1 MGIFD
6 GLMPV
11 GTDNGIYSVTTG
23 LVKDNWDK
31 EHPGMIK
38 AEYFLGTSG
47 RNVTGWIPVAA
58 PYAFKECGI
67 YMLPEI
73 GSEVIIAFNMGDRNC
88 PVVIG
93 SLWNQKN
100 TLPKETAVEKNT
112 IKRIKT
118 KGGCEVVFDDEEGK
132 ASVLIQTPEG
142 LHLKIEDENQKIT
155 VQDKDGK
162 NGMLLQAKEGSL
174 TICAEKKITMKVGNE
189 EMFTLDG
196 NSKAA
201 TLKAGKVKAEASQG
215 LELEGQNTKLEG
227 SMLEVKGQSSLK
239 VQSGG
244 IAEVKGA
251 MVKIN

>member
-6 GLMPV
+6 GLVPV
-11 GTDNGIYSVTTG
+11 GAEREIYSVTTG

-47 RNVTGWIPVAA
+47 GNVTGWIPVAA
-58 PYAFKECGI
+58 PYAFKGCGT

-100 TLPKETAVEKNT
+100 TLPESTAVEKNT
-112 IKRIKT
+112 VKRIKT
-118 KGGCEVVFDDEEGK
+118 KGGSEIVFDDEEGK
-132 ASVLIQTPEG
+132 ESVLLQTPGG
-142 LHLKIEDENQKIT
+142 LHFKMEDEGVKIEIL
-155 VQDKDGK
+155 DKDGK
-162 NGMLLQAKEGSL
+162 NGILLQAKEGSM
-174 TICAEKKITMKVGNE
+174 TICVEKKLVLKVGSE

-196 NSKAA
+196 TSGAA
-201 TLKAGKVKAEASQG
+201 TLQAGKVKAEASQG
-215 LELEGQNTKLEG
+215 LELKGQNTKIEG

-244 IAEVKGA
+244 IAEVKGT

>member
-6 GLMPV
+6 GLMPM

-38 AEYFLGTSG
+38 AEYFLGTQG
-47 RNVTGWIPVAA
+47 GNVTGWIPVAV
-58 PYAFKECGI
+58 PYASKGCGA

-73 GSEVIIAFNMGDRNC
+73 GSEVVIAFNMGDRNC

-100 TLPKETAVEKNT
+100 TVPAETAVEKNT

-118 KGGCEVVFDDEEGK
+118 KGGCEIVFDDKEGK
-132 ASVLIQTPEG
+132 ESVLVQTPGG
-142 LHLKIEDENQKIT
+142 LHFKIEDENQSIE
-155 VQDKDGK
+155 VLDKDGK
-162 NGMLLQAKEGSL
+162 NGVSIQAKEGSL
-174 TICAEKKITMKVGNE
+174 TVSAEKKLVLKAGGK
-189 EMFTLDG
+189 EMLVLDG

-201 TLKAGKVKAEASQG
+201 TLKTGKLSAEASQG
-215 LELEGQNTKLEG
+215 LELKGQNTKLEG
-227 SMLEVKGQSSLK
+227 SMLEIKGQSSLK
-239 VQSGG
+239 VQSSGM
-244 IAEVKGA
+244 AEIKGA